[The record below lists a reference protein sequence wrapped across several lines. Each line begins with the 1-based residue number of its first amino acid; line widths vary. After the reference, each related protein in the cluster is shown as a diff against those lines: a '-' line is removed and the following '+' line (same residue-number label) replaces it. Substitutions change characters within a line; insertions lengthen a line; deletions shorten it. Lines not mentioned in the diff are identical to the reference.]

1 MTQNCSDCERVGS
14 LEKRFERLEK
24 LIGHGGDKITG
35 SSGEGMY
42 GAVEDMLGKVDLV
55 ISEQTRKRDT
65 PGRIVRMVLVAIPI
79 VGAATAALNWLLS
92 HVRLIP

>member
-35 SSGEGMY
+35 SSGEGLY

-55 ISEQTRKRDT
+55 ISEQTRKRET
-65 PGRIVRMVLVAIPI
+65 PGRIVRSVLLVLPI
-79 VGAATAALNWLLS
+79 IGAAGAAINWLYS
-92 HVRLIP
+92 HLRIVP

>member
-1 MTQNCSDCERVGS
+1 MTQNCADCERVGS

-42 GAVEDMLGKVDLV
+42 GAVEDMLEKMDLM
-55 ISEQTRKRDT
+55 ISEQTRKRET
-65 PGRIVRMVLVAIPI
+65 PGRIVRMVLLAIPI
-79 VGAATAALNWLLS
+79 IGAASAAINWLYS
-92 HVRLIP
+92 HLRIVP